1 MRRVHRLLAT
11 ALRSTG
17 RLVRG
22 LAGEGDP
29 ANVAVKK
36 IQGTSKNRHERAYGS
51 TAATGAYSWG
61 QITGYPGA
69 GRFEK
74 WGELFF

>member
-1 MRRVHRLLAT
+1 MRRVHRLLAP
-11 ALRSTG
+11 ALPATG
-17 RLVRG
+17 RLVDD
-22 LAGEGDP
+22 LAGEGDS
-29 ANVAVKK
+29 ADVAVKR
-36 IQGTSKNRHERAYGS
+36 IQGTSKNCRERAYGS